1 MVLFLM
7 VIQSLPAVA
16 DYPEYPPNRQ
26 VSEECGRTGPVGVLC
41 GTCRACALNV
51 LASFAVQA
59 KPVR

>member
-1 MVLFLM
+1 M

-16 DYPEYPPNRQ
+16 DYPEYPPDRQ

-51 LASFAVQA
+51 LALFAEQA